1 MRNFISSILAAA
13 AVALVLDAV
22 VLPAGFSLAVT
33 ARAFDEHD
41 LSGQVVDRT
50 RKGDR
55 LHVPLANRAE
65 IASDCTR
72 DADRVRACVQRTFD
86 RRATRISRVVAYP
99 DLTNRH
105 FNEWNLSVPTDVD
118 TPS

>member
-13 AVALVLDAV
+13 LIALVLDAV

-33 ARAFDEHD
+33 ARHSIEND

-55 LHVPLANRAE
+55 LHVPLANQP
-65 IASDCTR
+65 ASP
-72 DADRVRACVQRTFD
+72 RTTPVMPIGCEPAFS
-86 RRATRISRVVAYP
+86 ALSTGAYA
-99 DLTNRH
+99 NFAGRC
-105 FNEWNLSVPTDVD
+105 LS
-118 TPS
+118 

>member
-1 MRNFISSILAAA
+1 MRNFISSVLVAA

-33 ARAFDEHD
+33 PKHSMDTD

-55 LHVPLANRAE
+55 LQVPLANRP
-65 IASDCTR
+65 
-72 DADRVRACVQRTFD
+72 
-86 RRATRISRVVAYP
+86 ISPPSTILVGCEPA
-99 DLTNRH
+99 
-105 FNEWNLSVPTDVD
+105 FSSLSTGAHANFAGRCL
-118 TPS
+118 S

>member
-13 AVALVLDAV
+13 LIALVLDAV

-33 ARAFDEHD
+33 ARHSIEND

-55 LHVPLANRAE
+55 LHVPLANQP
-65 IASDCTR
+65 ASH
-72 DADRVRACVQRTFD
+72 
-86 RRATRISRVVAYP
+86 RITPAMPIGCEPAFSALSTGAYA
-99 DLTNRH
+99 NFAGRC
-105 FNEWNLSVPTDVD
+105 LS
-118 TPS
+118 

>member
-13 AVALVLDAV
+13 LIALVLDAV

-33 ARAFDEHD
+33 ARHSIEND

-55 LHVPLANRAE
+55 LHVQESDLA
-65 IASDCTR
+65 
-72 DADRVRACVQRTFD
+72 
-86 RRATRISRVVAYP
+86 RRSGIGHIEHTQARGER
-99 DLTNRH
+99 LLGLH
-105 FNEWNLSVPTDVD
+105 
-118 TPS
+118 